1 MPTLLDLCNIQVP
14 DTVEGRSLFEK
25 ERRDFLYG
33 EISEG
38 YRATRMIR
46 MENYKLIYYPYGNK
60 IQIFDILQ
68 DKNELH
74 DLSDKDEFKNVKEE
88 MLIRLCS
95 SLYGKDREEWIKNGK
110 LVGLETPDYKERGI
124 IHCLISE
131 ACIGLY
137 KEKGLDL
144 FKIQPFFFI
153 IYEIILLFIL
163 ERGEK
168 HEKYKTY

>member
-1 MPTLLDLCNIQVP
+1 MKKKD
-14 DTVEGRSLFEK
+14 E
-25 ERRDFLYG
+25 DFLYG

-110 LVGLETPDYKERGI
+110 LVGLETPDYKERGDYNI
-124 IHCLISE
+124 V
-131 ACIGLY
+131 
-137 KEKGLDL
+137 
-144 FKIQPFFFI
+144 
-153 IYEIILLFIL
+153 
-163 ERGEK
+163 
-168 HEKYKTY
+168 